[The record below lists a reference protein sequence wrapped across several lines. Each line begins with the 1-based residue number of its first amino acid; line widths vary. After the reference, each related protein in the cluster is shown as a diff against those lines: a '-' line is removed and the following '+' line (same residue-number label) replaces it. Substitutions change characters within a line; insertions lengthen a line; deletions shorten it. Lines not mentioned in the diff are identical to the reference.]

1 MKQPPDDDPGLSLER
16 KRSQVKTFKRW
27 VKRMRIVFALVVVVL
42 GIYFM
47 LSYGIYT
54 LPGEYQADS
63 NKIQSPIDEV
73 MPGDTVILL
82 SLNLW
87 REPKLG
93 DIVIYD
99 HPDPKDGVPSQL
111 IGRVAGLPGETI
123 HQQLPS
129 FQVEDRLPL
138 NIGFVVGPEAALK
151 DGDVIPE
158 GEYLIVTDT
167 DAIAYADSRDFGY
180 VPRESIRKKVIFN
193 LAFIIGQRSA
203 ESMKLPESP
212 AGNGQ

>member
-1 MKQPPDDDPGLSLER
+1 MEQPTEDDPSQSLDR
-16 KRSQVKTFKRW
+16 KRSQVKSFKRW
-27 VKRMRIVFALVVVVL
+27 VKRLRIVFALAVVIM

-47 LSYGIYT
+47 LSYGVYT
-54 LPGEYQADS
+54 LPGEYRAS
-63 NKIQSPIDEV
+63 SRKIQSPVEEV

-82 SLNLW
+82 NLNLW

-99 HPDPKDGVPSQL
+99 HPDPTDGVPSQL
-111 IGRVAGLPGETI
+111 IGRIAGMPGETV
-123 HQQLPS
+123 HAQLPT
-129 FQVEDRLPL
+129 FRVEDRLPL
-138 NIGFVVGPEAALK
+138 NIGFVVGPDAKLK
-151 DGDVIPE
+151 TGDVIPD

-180 VPRESIRKKVIFN
+180 VPREAIQKKVIFN

-203 ESMKLPESP
+203 PIPDSP
-212 AGNGQ
+212 VNEE